1 MVNNQDIGFIHPGQI
16 ASVKIDSFPFTTYGF
31 IEGSV
36 LTVSQDSILAQNAY
50 VFPVQLS
57 LARTDMLA
65 GGRVVPLTPGMTV
78 SAEIKVRK
86 RRSIDYFLDPITRH
100 RTESMR
106 ER

>member
-36 LTVSQDSILAQNAY
+36 LTVSRDSVLAQNSY
-50 VFPVQLS
+50 VFPVQLA
-57 LARTDMLA
+57 LARTDVIA
-65 GGRVVPLTPGMTV
+65 GGRIVPLTPGMTV

-86 RRSIDYFLDPITRH
+86 RRIIDFFLDPITRH
-100 RTESMR
+100 WTESMR